1 MKSTIHEY
9 QKNKFNAMSKKF
21 LLLIILLT
29 IRPSN
34 AQCYDNIQA
43 GGVHFLAKKADG
55 TAWIWGNNAFGNF
68 CSTINNS
75 NNPIQVCSA
84 SDWNKVFTGRSNTFG
99 IKNNGTLWGVG
110 DNSNGILGINS
121 TVINTYTFS
130 QIGTATDWLK
140 ISGSL
145 EFTLG
150 LKTNGTLWGWG
161 QNNKAQMG
169 NGTGPNVLVPVQ
181 IGTATDW
188 ADMKATDIGAAIAIK
203 SNGTL
208 WGWGFNGTGL
218 TGADSNIAIV
228 NTPNQIG
235 TATDWL
241 NAIMVSGSGHVVVL
255 KSNGSLWAWGNG
267 GNGETADGLPST
279 VFRKVPLQ
287 IGTDTWKAIGAGFRS
302 SYGIK
307 TDGTLWAWGENQN
320 GILGNGNSVNQFAP
334 VQIGTAN
341 DWASVHTT
349 TVGGVQTTIA
359 IKNDG
364 AVWGW
369 GDNSEGQLGNG
380 TYVNQP
386 LPTLIPTICAVP
398 LANENFTLDKN
409 SVTLYPNP
417 TQNLVNLQYDLA
429 NDNTSVYVYDLSGR
443 MMYSSN
449 ITDKKGNLEL
459 NTITFEAGI
468 YIVVLKQNN
477 EIIHQQKLIKK

>member
-9 QKNKFNAMSKKF
+9 QKNNFKTKSKKN
-21 LLLIILLT
+21 LLILFLIVTSLT
-29 IRPSN
+29 YS
-34 AQCYDNIQA
+34 QCYENFAA
-43 GGVHFLAKKADG
+43 GYGYFVTKKADDTLWG
-55 TAWIWGNNAFGNF
+55 WGFNNTWGNL
-68 CSTINNS
+68 CSTIQNTNV
-75 NNPIQVCSA
+75 PIQLCTA
-84 SDWNKVFTGRSNTFG
+84 SDWNKFYVGQLSTFG
-99 IKNNGTLWGVG
+99 IKNNGSLWGTG
-110 DNSNGILGINS
+110 QNSNGLLGVNS
-121 TVINTYTFS
+121 TSNAIYTFT

-169 NGTGPNVLVPVQ
+169 NGIGSNVLAPIQ

-188 ADMKATDIGAAIAIK
+188 ADMKATDIGAGLAIK
-203 SNGTL
+203 TNGTL
-208 WGWGFNGTGL
+208 WGWGMNNTGIP
-218 TGADSNIAIV
+218 GADSNIAIV

-255 KSNGSLWAWGNG
+255 KSNGLLWSWGSG
-267 GNGETADGLPST
+267 GQGQTGDNLGNF
-279 VFRKVPLQ
+279 FRQSPLQ

-398 LANENFTLDKN
+398 LANENFTLDKS

-417 TQNLVNLQYDLA
+417 TQNAVTLIYDLVEDKA
-429 NDNTSVYVYDLSGR
+429 LVYVYDITGR
-443 MMYSSN
+443 LMTSKN
-449 ITDKKGNLEL
+449 IESKNGAIHIDTSTYEEGV
-459 NTITFEAGI
+459 
-468 YIVVLKQNN
+468 YIVVIKQNDK
-477 EIIHQQKLIKK
+477 IINQQKLIKK